1 MKIEKALQCLL
12 MFSYRVGERN
22 IVQTVSLSIFSVLIF
37 SVLSKVIIIIVIN
50 RVYGLGHKIK

>member
-12 MFSYRVGERN
+12 MFSYSVGERN
-22 IVQTVSLSIFSVLIF
+22 IVQTVLLSIFSVFIF
-37 SVLSKVIIIIVIN
+37 SVLSKVIIIVIN